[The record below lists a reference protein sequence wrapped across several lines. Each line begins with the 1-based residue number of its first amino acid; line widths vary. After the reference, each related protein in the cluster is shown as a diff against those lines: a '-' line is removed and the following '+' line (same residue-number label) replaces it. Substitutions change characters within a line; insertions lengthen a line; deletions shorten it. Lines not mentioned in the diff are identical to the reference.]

1 MKKEGGQNAFVFC
14 HTLFFHARN
23 SLFSSTDSFVEAL
36 DQSIDIDAMS
46 HSALLDVLE
55 MRSSAAKAA
64 HASVD
69 EYINRVGIFLN
80 NFEDAHI
87 FGDCHMV

>member
-1 MKKEGGQNAFVFC
+1 MKKEGGQNAFAFC

-46 HSALLDVLE
+46 HTKERDAITIITE
-55 MRSSAAKAA
+55 MIDS
-64 HASVD
+64 
-69 EYINRVGIFLN
+69 LT
-80 NFEDAHI
+80 
-87 FGDCHMV
+87 